1 VVTAALPRRRIG
13 FRESRGERLFS
24 MGNVLFMFALMVV
37 TLYPL
42 LYVLFASLSNA
53 GELTQHRGLLL
64 WPLDL
69 TFEAYRRVFANPII
83 LTGYRNTLFIVIVG
97 TALNVLMTMLG
108 AYALSRRNVLFKNP
122 AMFFI
127 VFTMFFSGGLI
138 PTFLL
143 VGQTLGMQNT
153 LWALIIPGAVNT
165 LNLIIMRTAFNA
177 VPVALEEAARI
188 DGAND
193 WIILFRIF
201 LPLAWPVVAVM
212 ILFYGVAHW
221 NSFFS
226 ALIYIQDRDLYPLQL
241 VLREILISSNIQ
253 NMTTDVSSGD
263 VLAIGE
269 TIKYATIIVA
279 TLPILVI
286 YPYLQRYFVKGVLIG
301 AIKE

>member
-1 VVTAALPRRRIG
+1 MRRIRH
-13 FRESRGERLFS
+13 RESLAERAFS
-24 MGNVLFMFALMVV
+24 FGNVLFLLALMGV

-42 LYVLFASLSNA
+42 LYVLFASLSSA
-53 GELTQHRGLLL
+53 SELTQHRGLLFA
-64 WPLDL
+64 PLDL

-83 LTGYRNTLFIVIVG
+83 LSGYRNTLFIVIVG
-97 TALNVLMTMLG
+97 TALNVLMTTLG
-108 AYALSRRNVLFKNP
+108 AYALSRRNVLFKDP
-122 AMFFI
+122 AMFLI

-177 VPVALEEAARI
+177 VPVSLEEAARI

-193 WIILFRIF
+193 WTILFRIF

-212 ILFYGVAHW
+212 ILFYGVSHW
-221 NSFFS
+221 NAFFS
-226 ALIYIQDRDLYPLQL
+226 ALIYIHDRDLYPLQL
-241 VLREILISSNIQ
+241 VLREILISSSVQ
-253 NMTTDVSSGD
+253 NMATDVASGD